1 MNLNNTSCIPLEVR
15 TALYRRA
22 VAQAYLD
29 TCVSYGVALTMNID
43 ELQMVIAEN
52 VEVYF
57 MTRHG
62 PESGMEAACCMLEDM
77 VLPDILSVA
86 PRLTLLG
93 ETMMDELC
101 RAYIKTANM
110 PVTLH

>member
-1 MNLNNTSCIPLEVR
+1 MNMKNTSCIPLEVR
-15 TALYRRA
+15 TALYRLA

-29 TCVSYGVALTMNID
+29 ICVSYGVALTMNID
-43 ELQMVIAEN
+43 ELQIMIAEH

-57 MTRHG
+57 ITHHG
-62 PESGMEAACCMLEDM
+62 PESGMKTACCMLEDM
-77 VLPDILSVA
+77 VLPDILNMA

-101 RAYIKTANM
+101 QAYIKTANM